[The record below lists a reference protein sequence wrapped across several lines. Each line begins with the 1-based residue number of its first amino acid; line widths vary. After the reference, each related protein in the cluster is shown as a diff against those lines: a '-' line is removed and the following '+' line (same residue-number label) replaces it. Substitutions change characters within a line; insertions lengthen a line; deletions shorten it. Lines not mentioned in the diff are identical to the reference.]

1 MRREICWG
9 LTFVL
14 IILITLSGC
23 DKSKQSLQS
32 LSDRGSVMDLWR
44 TYTHCYR
51 SADLDEMR
59 DDAQQLIQAANTFGS
74 AEASSPPEHDIPAP
88 SEPPTRF
95 SVDPGAMAASCTLHT
110 GQAAQKMGHLNVAR
124 DMFQLVVL
132 RFPQSRYQYYAAQAR
147 LGLEHLNA
155 ASRATFTGLIA

>member
-14 IILITLSGC
+14 IILITFSGC

-44 TYTHCYR
+44 TYTHCHR

-59 DDAQQLIQAANTFGS
+59 DDAQQLIQAANMYDS
-74 AEASSPPEHDIPAP
+74 AEDSSLPERDEPAP
-88 SEPPTRF
+88 SGPTTRF

-110 GQAAQKMGHLNVAR
+110 GQAAQRMGHPNVAR
-124 DMFQLVVL
+124 DVSIGRRTL
-132 RFPQSRYQYYAAQAR
+132 FPITLSV
-147 LGLEHLNA
+147 
-155 ASRATFTGLIA
+155 